1 MLECLARGFVGAWSD
16 DLSAARHDLET
27 ITCRAEGFGGSL
39 RSAAQWLLADVY
51 YRLGAFDDAMVAA
64 ELARSVLYDTGRA
77 NSPEIAMACAVA
89 AYTASARGDWADARG
104 HVAAVAGRA
113 AQSASKFERACAG
126 AARWSLAVALDDPQ
140 SMLEAAGAF
149 EAAADAPELT
159 LFPFGPVMAEALWR
173 NGRLDEAAGRL
184 AGYEA
189 RARQIGR
196 ISAMVGA
203 CRVRGLLEADRHD
216 AGAAQRAF
224 DEAAPLTERLSQ
236 PLEAARL
243 AAAHGAVL
251 ARLGRRTAA
260 LGKVAQARHILKQ
273 IGALPYL
280 QRADREFERLGH
292 GSGHRS
298 RTGKLTAS
306 ESVVAGLVAS
316 GLSNKQT
323 AERLI
328 VSVKAVEFHL
338 ANIYAKLGVSSRSQ
352 LAARHDLTGA
362 SGPAPTRKP

>member
-1 MLECLARGFVGAWSD
+1 MTPW
-16 DLSAARHDLET
+16 
-27 ITCRAEGFGGSL
+27 SL
-39 RSAAQWLLADVY
+39 RNW
-51 YRLGAFDDAMVAA
+51 
-64 ELARSVLYDTGRA
+64 LARSCMTLAG
-77 NSPEIAMACAVA
+77 P
-89 AYTASARGDWADARG
+89 TAPRSRWP
-104 HVAAVAGRA
+104 
-113 AQSASKFERACAG
+113 AQSPPTRLQHEATGPTREATSLPSREGDAVCIKVRARLRRG
-126 AARWSLAVALDDPQ
+126 RELVPGRLPSTTRS
-140 SMLEAAGAF
+140 SMLEAARAF
-149 EAAADAPELT
+149 EAAADAPELPCSRSGRSWPKPSGAT
-159 LFPFGPVMAEALWR
+159 
-173 NGRLDEAAGRL
+173 GRLDEAAGRL

-224 DEAAPLTERLSQ
+224 DEAAPLAERLSQ

-260 LGKVAQARHILKQ
+260 LGQVAQARHILKQ